1 MEYKFLLDI
10 GLIILVVKIFTM
22 ITQKVKMPKV
32 LGGLIAGIVLG
43 PAMLNIVQ
51 NSTIL
56 EALSKF
62 GIILIMFLAGME
74 TSIKK
79 FISNSNKY
87 VIIAAIGVIVP
98 LILGIIFSLIYIQD
112 LKTNL
117 FFGAVI
123 TSTSVSITVETL
135 IEMKKIKSSVGLAIL
150 GAGVVDDII
159 GILFLTIIMNSGNL
173 HIATFELM
181 VLKIILF
188 FGIAVILG
196 LLLFKMFEKIE
207 EKDKKT
213 EQMPTY
219 SIAFA
224 LILAYIAERLG
235 VSGIIGAYIAGL
247 VIGNTEKGRK
257 VKGKIDLVVHMIFSP
272 IFFASVGLKLT
283 TLSFSKQV
291 WIFIIIFTA
300 VTIISKIIGN
310 GLGARI
316 CGYSKEKAI
325 QIGIGMATRGEVALI
340 IADEAK
346 KIGLINEEVF
356 SIVIITVMLVTLITP
371 ILLHYSFKR
380 NNNIEEGNQKE
391 SIS

>member
-1 MEYKFLLDI
+1 MEYEYLLDI
-10 GLIILVVKIFTM
+10 GLILVVVKIFTM

-43 PAMLNIVQ
+43 PAILNVVQ
-51 NSTIL
+51 NNTIL

-79 FISNSNKY
+79 FIVNSNKY
-87 VIIAAIGVIVP
+87 VIIALIGVIVP
-98 LILGIIFSLIYIQD
+98 LILGTIGSVIYIQD
-112 LKTNL
+112 IKTNL

-123 TSTSVSITVETL
+123 TATSVSITVETL

-173 HIATFELM
+173 QMSTF
-181 VLKIILF
+181 VLVIIKVLLF
-188 FGIAVILG
+188 FLTALILG
-196 LLLFKMFEKIE
+196 LLLFKVFEKIE
-207 EKDKKT
+207 QKDIKT

-224 LILAYIAERLG
+224 LILAYIAEMLG

-247 VIGNTEKGRK
+247 VVGNTEKGRK
-257 VKGKIDLVVHMIFSP
+257 VKGKLDLVVHMIFSP
-272 IFFASVGLKLT
+272 IFFASVGLNLI
-283 TLSFSKQV
+283 TLNFNISV
-291 WIFIIIFTA
+291 WIFIILFT
-300 VTIISKIIGN
+300 TITILSKIIGN
-310 GLGARI
+310 GLGAKI
-316 CGYSKEKAI
+316 CGYPKEKAI

-340 IADEAK
+340 IAAEAK
-346 KIGLINEEVF
+346 KINLINEEAF

-371 ILLHYSFKR
+371 IMLHYSFRTTEKPKTLD
-380 NNNIEEGNQKE
+380 E
-391 SIS
+391 

>member
-1 MEYKFLLDI
+1 MEFKYLLDI

-22 ITQKVKMPKV
+22 ITQKIKMPKV

-43 PAMLNIVQ
+43 PAMLNVVQ

-98 LILGIIFSLIYIQD
+98 LILGTIFSLIYIQD

-150 GAGVVDDII
+150 GAGVVDDIL

-207 EKDKKT
+207 EKDTKT

-283 TLSFSKQV
+283 TLSFSRQV

-371 ILLHYSFKR
+371 ILLHYSFKI
-380 NNNIEEGNQKE
+380 NNNIEEGIQKE
-391 SIS
+391 SI